1 MRRIAI
7 LFALFAAIPLFAQN
21 QYTITPNRGPVAG
34 GTEITITGSEE
45 FGDWSYGV
53 IFGDAGVPATKVNAT
68 TLRATTPA
76 HLPGTVPITIFE
88 YDIGRSTDLTFTF
101 EGKAEDAFE
110 AVLLPVFVPP
120 IRGAFGSEFRTDF
133 RVRLVNGTEA
143 TIWGVGRDC
152 GAPCSR
158 FEEIY
163 SLSTTRP
170 AAGPEELLETGAP
183 GTFLY
188 LPKAQAGRVAMN
200 LRAYD
205 TSRSAENFGT
215 ELPIVRTSDFETAGN
230 PITLI
235 GVPSDP
241 RFRNTLRI
249 YSYGD
254 TSSPLEV
261 TIEGENGLFIE
272 HVVFLPAQP
281 DLYHPGYV
289 EMTNF
294 PTGAGTLRVTITPII
309 PPISAPIPPPDHWA
323 FISVTNNETQH
334 ITLVTPQP

>member
-7 LFALFAAIPLFAQN
+7 LFALFFAVPLFADELF
-21 QYTITPNRGPVAG
+21 TITPDRGPVTG
-34 GTEITITGSEE
+34 GTTVTITGS
-45 FGDWSYGV
+45 FGDWSYAV
-53 IFGDAGVPATKVNAT
+53 IFGDAPVPATRVNAT
-68 TLRATTPA
+68 TLQATTPA
-76 HLPGTVPITIFE
+76 HLAGAVPITIFE
-88 YDIGRSTDLTFTF
+88 YDRGLSTDLTFTF
-101 EGKAEDAFE
+101 EGKSEDAFD

-120 IRGAFGSEFRTDF
+120 VRGAFGSEFHTDL
-133 RVRLVNGTEA
+133 RARLVKETKA
-143 TIWGVGRDC
+143 TVWGLGRDC
-152 GAPCSR
+152 GAPCSNV
-158 FEEIY
+158 EEVY
-163 SLSTTRP
+163 SFATSRP
-170 AAGPEELLETGAP
+170 ETGPDDVLETGTP
-183 GTFLY
+183 GAFFY
-188 LPKAQAGRVAMN
+188 LPKEERGRVAMN

-215 ELPIVRTSDFETAGN
+215 EIPIVRTSEFAKNGD

-249 YSYGD
+249 YSYGE
-254 TSSPLEV
+254 TSTPLEV
-261 TIEGENGLFIE
+261 TIEGENGLFLE
-272 HVVFLPAQP
+272 HVVDLPAQP
-281 DLYHPGYV
+281 DHYHPGYV

-294 PTGAGTLRVTITPII
+294 PTGAGMLRVTITPII